1 MIKFFI
7 SLIFLSNLS
16 SKTFNELN
24 KEEISWS
31 KNYKLKWEDFHASI
45 PANSKFAAISNVGIK
60 VNFKVKSQI
69 KKVTTECVF
78 FKDKSWVRDKTETG
92 LWHEQLHFDIG
103 EVCRRIVQNRIDSVI
118 KTEYSISEYNLKK
131 IFSEGV
137 KMHEEMQKLYDDE
150 TEHSRRTFMQIQWN
164 NKVDSLLNINR

>member
-1 MIKFFI
+1 MIKLFI
-7 SLIFLSNLS
+7 ALSFLSSLS
-16 SKTFNELN
+16 FKTCDDLN

-31 KNYKLKWEDFHASI
+31 KNYRLKWEDFHANI
-45 PANSKFAAISNVGIK
+45 PDNSKFAAISNVGIK
-60 VNFKVKSQI
+60 VNYKVKDEI

-118 KTEYSISEYNLKK
+118 KTEYSISEYGIKK
-131 IFSEGV
+131 IFSEEV
-137 KMHEEMQKLYDDE
+137 KMHEEMQKLYDGE

-164 NKVDSLLNINR
+164 NKIDSLLNINR